1 MRFQQFKLL
10 EDVRTLIQ
18 AENLSGLKDVIAR
31 RIKSLPDDEAT
42 IKALKDIE
50 DLLSHVGAGGRL
62 QSVKKEIGDVN
73 DSAVSDA
80 RKVLSR
86 LVLSIAEEVQ
96 ATPEDR
102 KNFFDA
108 WKTDTIVNIDK
119 LLSKQKVSFNVV
131 FNGYGQNPL
140 LTEFINEVMEISELG
155 MGRGEFGLNVLSK
168 SIEVPKGG
176 GPSSDDDESGS
187 KKGDL
192 LMNLGKVK
200 YKIELKTLL
209 RGAARFGDQQVSPS
223 VDYQQAAKAVNEF
236 VIKNKTYPVTN
247 LYPTGKIPGFGINLN
262 NVIAFYQNY
271 KPVEQ
276 AKFLS
281 LVRNAVTEIFGGK
294 GVDSNDKKRLKF
306 SVDSIMNAIATGDA
320 AGAKQ
325 AWAQAS
331 FNYYMS
337 KKDDDGVLYCN
348 LVNKEFVYY
357 TDAAELLNIGLRLE
371 AESFSVS
378 ATKDPNRA
386 VYPKIKVVPTTFG
399 GEAALKNL
407 KSISKVKNPL
417 ADPEFNQKMIA
428 WATSLAYRRGVT
440 NQRIISGMSTNAIKM
455 IQQKIPSD
463 QIIVN
468 LEKMYPQIAP
478 KVKNQP
484 QTSTEI

>member
-18 AENLSGLKDVIAR
+18 AENLAGLKDVIAR
-31 RIKSLPDDEAT
+31 RIKSLPDDDAT
-42 IKALKDIE
+42 VKALKEIE

-62 QSVKKEIGDVN
+62 QSVKKQIGDIA
-73 DSAVSDA
+73 DTAVTDA

-96 ATPEDR
+96 ATPENR
-102 KNFFDA
+102 KEFFDA
-108 WKTDTIVNIDK
+108 WKADAIVNIDK

-176 GPSSDDDESGS
+176 GPSKSDDEEGGN

-192 LMNLGKVK
+192 VMNLGNVK
-200 YKIELKTLL
+200 YKIELKTMLK
-209 RGAARFGDQQVSPS
+209 GAARFGDQQVTPS

-236 VIKNKTYPVTN
+236 VLKNKTYPASN
-247 LYPTGKIPGFGINLN
+247 LYPGGKISGFGINLSN
-262 NVIAFYQNY
+262 AVTLYQNY
-271 KPVEQ
+271 KPIEQ
-276 AKFLS
+276 TKFLS
-281 LVRNAVTEIFGGK
+281 LIRSSVTEIFGGK
-294 GVDSNDKKRLKF
+294 GIDAADRKRLKF
-306 SVDSIMNAIATGDA
+306 SVDNIMNSIASGDT

-337 KKDDDGVLYCN
+337 RKDDDGVLYCN

-371 AESFSVS
+371 ADTISIS

-399 GEAALKNL
+399 GEAALKGL
-407 KSISKVKNPL
+407 KTIAKGK
-417 ADPEFNQKMIA
+417 DPSGMPDFNQKMIS
-428 WATSLAYRRGVT
+428 WAAALAARRGVS
-440 NQRIISGMSTNAIKM
+440 NQKVISGMASNAIKM

-468 LEKMYPQIAP
+468 LEQMYPQLAP
-478 KVKNQP
+478 KVIQQP
-484 QTSTEI
+484 AQSQ